1 MALGSSRNGLKTS
14 GEFAP
19 HFLKNK
25 MKTHN
30 GHLRYLHIIGC
41 IACCLA
47 YFFGVTVYAQSKTN
61 PTVIYVTKDIDT
73 FRSENIHSVCESF
86 VHSYL
91 NRTRKQSPG
100 RKWSAAVTSCVIPT
114 LYFKVHYVIKQNGQS
129 GMFDFHTSI
138 WKEMGCPNDYKLVG
152 EECIMDCKP
161 PKKIING
168 QCKENN
174 CPEKGTPHITDGP
187 KSSEN
192 LTQREVNSINAHM
205 AANFCENGCTVLLFP
220 DECHHD
226 GPPDSTLGYCHFKR
240 KGKHMGSSCIAKD
253 GASPAPPDM
262 NPTPQP
268 DGATP
273 TPQPNGAT
281 PTPQPLPEPQNPTCE
296 KGTCPGNVNGTD
308 VCVPC
313 TSTSKNE
320 TKKTTT
326 EKDTIGDGKK
336 DTKVEKE
343 VTTNT
348 VKNKDGTTTTITTT
362 TTTTTKTNPDGTQTT
377 ETKKETEVEN
387 TGNEKFCSENPKSPL
402 CEKKEDS
409 FFHGS
414 GCDSEPT
421 CKGDAIQCAMVKYH
435 HQNNCILTAQTE
447 ESQIYGNSKDE
458 KDENL
463 LASNPENETLQITLQ
478 QVTASQPNRLP
489 YGSCPNSLNLTV
501 SSTPF
506 SFDISQICPYLEH
519 MGNLLIAF
527 ALFASAFLLSRDF

>member
-1 MALGSSRNGLKTS
+1 
-14 GEFAP
+14 
-19 HFLKNK
+19 

-47 YFFGVTVYAQSKTN
+47 YFFSMSAYASQPSLAKWVIPSYKNQYFDT
-61 PTVIYVTKDIDT
+61 PEKACLHHFSVIYKDGTIDT
-73 FRSENIHSVCESF
+73 FNRAEKISYNRYNCIVNQNFSHKPESNE
-86 VHSYL
+86 S
-91 NRTRKQSPG
+91 
-100 RKWSAAVTSCVIPT
+100 
-114 LYFKVHYVIKQNGQS
+114 
-129 GMFDFHTSI
+129 SI
-138 WKEMGCPNDYKLVG
+138 GNVLAFCSTKTIE
-152 EECIMDCKP
+152 
-161 PKKIING
+161 ING
-168 QCKENN
+168 QAYCEPNKNETTPTPTPEPNQ
-174 CPEKGTPHITDGP
+174 CPEKGTPYITDGP
-187 KSSEN
+187 TTSYNMTSD
-192 LTQREVNSINAHM
+192 EVYVTNARF
-205 AANFCENGCTVLLFP
+205 AATFCHNNCTILLPVDQCRHNDMNNPESKVGF
-220 DECHHD
+220 CHYKER
-226 GPPDSTLGYCHFKR
+226 GQ
-240 KGKHMGSSCIAKD
+240 HMGTSCVAED
-253 GASPAPPDM
+253 GLPPAPPDM
-262 NPTPQP
+262 NPPPQP
-268 DGATP
+268 DGTTP
-273 TPQPNGAT
+273 TPK
-281 PTPQPLPEPQNPTCE
+281 PLPPPPEKPICK

-387 TGNEKFCSENPKSPL
+387 TGNDKFCSENPQSPL

-435 HQNNCILTAQTE
+435 HQQNCILTAQTE

-463 LASNPENETLQITLQ
+463 LSSNPENETLQITLQ